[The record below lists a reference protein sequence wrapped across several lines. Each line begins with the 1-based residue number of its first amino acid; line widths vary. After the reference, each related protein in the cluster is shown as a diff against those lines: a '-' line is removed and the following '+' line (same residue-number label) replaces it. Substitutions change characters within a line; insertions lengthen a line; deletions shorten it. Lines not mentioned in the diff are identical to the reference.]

1 MNDNEIFVKI
11 NCPCFNE
18 EKTVNLNY
26 YSGKALI
33 KCPKCKKYQHKICL
47 EKLTNMNPY
56 YICPDCQLENLD
68 LFIEQK
74 KKIARILFHGKDL
87 PNVRIIK
94 CCFEIAKIIPLKD
107 NNIKGDEYILFRC
120 LKIDDEGFNTLW
132 PGFFDMYINK
142 LMQSNPLNEEKE
154 LTREIAFRVSEKI
167 KKKTYLKVSS
177 DLKNFK
183 KTGKNELLLN
193 FNGKNNKKDDFIL
206 SIDYVREKKIEEVI
220 ESIPSKNKEKE
231 KNENLKYNELI
242 SLLDIYTDSDFIN
255 IPAKGW
261 KCSHLGC
268 FNLKTFLGYME
279 HTRSYKC
286 PFCSQKVG
294 LIYKCNE
301 MKNII
306 KKYYL
311 KGKNEVLVDSN
322 YNVIEEN
329 EKNDGLDFLK
339 LKNTINENIN
349 VRNIN
354 EIIEDNN
361 ISQLD
366 NIEKLDYIIDEFFIK
381 NFKNKKDKR
390 FEISIKTDWDKFF
403 SCKCLL
409 TKNLLINK

>member
-107 NNIKGDEYILFRC
+107 NNIKGDEDILFRC

-154 LTREIAFRVSEKI
+154 LTREIAFRVSEKL
-167 KKKTYLKVSS
+167 KKKTNLKISS
-177 DLKNFK
+177 NLKHFSKIN
-183 KTGKNELLLN
+183 KNELLLN
-193 FNGKNNKKDDFIL
+193 FNGKCNKKDDFIL
-206 SIDYVREKKIEEVI
+206 AIDYVREKRIDEVI
-220 ESIPSKNKEKE
+220 ENIPSKYENKKELDNIVIEKV
-231 KNENLKYNELI
+231 
-242 SLLDIYTDSDFIN
+242 SLLDIYTDTDVIS

-261 KCSHLGC
+261 KCTHLSC
-268 FNLKTFLGYME
+268 FNLKTFLGFMD
-279 HTRSYKC
+279 HTRLYKC
-286 PFCSQKVG
+286 PFCKQKVG
-294 LIYKCNE
+294 LIFICNE
-301 MKNII
+301 MKDII
-306 KKYYL
+306 QKYYS
-311 KGKNEVLVDSN
+311 KDNNEIMLDSN
-322 YNVIEEN
+322 YNVIEKKEEIN
-329 EKNDGLDFLK
+329 NIGLGNLNNLNNNQVND
-339 LKNTINENIN
+339 INNIIIDNSISNKENIN
-349 VRNIN
+349 
-354 EIIEDNN
+354 
-361 ISQLD
+361 QLD
-366 NIEKLDYIIDEFFIK
+366 FIIDEIMLK
-381 NFKNKKDKR
+381 NLKKKKDRK
-390 FEISIKTDWDKFF
+390 FEISIKTDWEKFF
-403 SCKCLL
+403 SCKCLFSKKIIL
-409 TKNLLINK
+409 EK